1 MLRQFLTTNLSQEQ
15 FGENVALIYSLNNT
29 QDILRVSASI
39 LVNNCIPEQYLQA
52 IFQVASAQNDAEL
65 SRMLFV
71 LFVDYSITHSYLPLQ
86 QFLTNKQLQFQL
98 ETDAYV
104 YSCLSNNPFKQ
115 TLIQSKLELNQ
126 NLQILQNA
134 SQNLLIHFILSRDTV
149 FNPFLL
155 LKIINSP
162 QTDLKTNFLIYFF
175 QNGTQFQRDQILVHF
190 FQRAFAG
197 ENIFEFL
204 TVLTMNYLSRE
215 SRAEFVVMVAQLIYL
230 GETVK
235 EYIKWVLEINF
246 DLYEEINEK
255 SEEKEELQR
264 IVPQFLIASLMTVDC
279 NESNEFHR
287 KYWNQHCFIPLE
299 IQQRLQTAKE
309 YINEN
314 CIDNEVLGL
323 KL

>member
-1 MLRQFLTTNLSQEQ
+1 MLRQFLSTDLSQEQ
-15 FGENVALIYSLNNT
+15 LGENVTLIYSLNNS

-39 LVNNCIPEQYLQA
+39 LVNNCVPEQYLKA
-52 IFQVASAQNDAEL
+52 IFQVASVQNDAEL

-71 LFVDYSITHSYLPLQ
+71 LFVDYSITHNYLHLQ
-86 QFLTNKQLQFQL
+86 QFVTNKQLQIQL
-98 ETDAYV
+98 ETDAYI
-104 YSCLSNNPFKQ
+104 YSCLSNNPFVQ
-115 TLIQSKLELNQ
+115 TLIQPKPELNL

-155 LKIINSP
+155 LKIIQSP
-162 QTDLKTNFLIYFF
+162 QTDLKTNFLIHIF
-175 QNGTQFQRDQILVHF
+175 QNGTQLQRDQILVHF
-190 FQRAFAG
+190 FQRAFTG
-197 ENIFEFL
+197 ENILEFL

-215 SRAEFVVMVAQLIYL
+215 SRAEFVVMVAQLVYL

-235 EYIKWVLEINF
+235 EYIKWVLSINF
-246 DLYEEINEK
+246 DMYEEIKHNQED
-255 SEEKEELQR
+255 KEDLQR
-264 IVPQFLIASLMTVDC
+264 IVPQFLIASLMSVDC

-299 IQQRLQTAKE
+299 IKQRLQAAKE

-314 CIDNEVLGL
+314 CIDNQVLGL